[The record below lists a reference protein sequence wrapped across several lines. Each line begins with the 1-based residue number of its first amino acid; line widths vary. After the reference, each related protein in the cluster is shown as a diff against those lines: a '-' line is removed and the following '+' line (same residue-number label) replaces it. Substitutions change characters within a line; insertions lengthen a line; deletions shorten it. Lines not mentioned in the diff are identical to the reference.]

1 MSALPSSEPAGTETV
16 PDAVLEQAISWY
28 VQQASGAH
36 DRHDAAAFADW
47 HAAHPDHARAWQRLQ
62 AMGDQIRQ
70 GAGGFEPAIARD
82 TLNRAASLSARRRTL
97 KTLVWVSTGGVALYL
112 VQDPLPLRSRVARF
126 WVDWR
131 TSTGERRSVMLG
143 DGSML
148 LMNTGSA
155 VDVQFNEHE
164 RRLFL
169 HHGEIM
175 IATARD
181 SAGRPF
187 VVATRDGALTPIGTR
202 FTVRRDEGTA
212 DGPRA
217 FTALGVREGA
227 VEISVANHA
236 GGPATLVRAGEQ
248 ARFTRDRVEA
258 LEALEESGQSWTEG
272 TLTAEGMPLGAF
284 IAELGR
290 YRPGRLR
297 CAPEVADLRITGAWP
312 LDGSDPTERIL
323 ESLER
328 RLPVR
333 VSRLTR
339 YWVTVSAR

>member
-1 MSALPSSEPAGTETV
+1 
-16 PDAVLEQAISWY
+16 
-28 VQQASGAH
+28 
-36 DRHDAAAFADW
+36 
-47 HAAHPDHARAWQRLQ
+47 
-62 AMGDQIRQ
+62 MGHQIRD
-70 GAGGFEPAIARD
+70 GSGGFEPAIARH

-97 KTLVWVSTGGVALYL
+97 KTLMWVGTGGVALAL
-112 VQDPLPLRSRVARF
+112 VQDPLPLRSRIAQA

-131 TSTGERRSVMLG
+131 TATGERRTVLLG
-143 DGSML
+143 DGSTL
-148 LMNTGSA
+148 LMNTGTA
-155 VDVQFNEHE
+155 LDVHFGAHE
-164 RRLFL
+164 RRLVL

-181 SAGRPF
+181 PAGRPF
-187 VVATRDGALTPIGTR
+187 VVATRDGTLTPIGTR
-202 FTVRRDEGTA
+202 FTVRRDEADA

-227 VEISVANHA
+227 VEIRAA
-236 GGPATLVRAGEQ
+236 RDAAGPATLVRAGQQ
-248 ARFTRDRVEA
+248 ARFTRDRVDA
-258 LEALEESGQSWTEG
+258 PEALEESGQSWTDG

-284 IAELGR
+284 IAELDR
-290 YRPGRLR
+290 YRLGRLR

-333 VSRLTR
+333 VNRLTR

>member
-1 MSALPSSEPAGTETV
+1 MSDSGEAV
-16 PDAVLEQAISWY
+16 PDTIVEQAIGWY

-36 DRHDAAAFADW
+36 ERQDPAAFARW

-62 AMGDQIRQ
+62 AVGHQIRD
-70 GAGGFEPAIARD
+70 GSGGLEPAIARNML
-82 TLNRAASLSARRRTL
+82 TRAASLSARRRTL
-97 KTLVWVSTGGVALYL
+97 KTLMWVGTGSAALYL
-112 VQDPLPLRSRVARF
+112 VQDPLPLRSRIAQA

-131 TSTGERRSVMLG
+131 TATGERRTVLLG
-143 DGSML
+143 DGSTL
-148 LMNTGSA
+148 LMNTGTA
-155 VDVQFNEHE
+155 LDVHFGAHE
-164 RRLFL
+164 RRLVL

-175 IATARD
+175 ISTARD
-181 SAGRPF
+181 PAGRPF
-187 VVATRDGALTPIGTR
+187 VVATRDGTLTPIGTR
-202 FTVRRDEGTA
+202 FTVRRDHAQA
-212 DGPRA
+212 DGPSA

-227 VEISVANHA
+227 VEIRVARDAN
-236 GGPATLVRAGEQ
+236 GPSTFVRAGQQ
-248 ARFTRDRVEA
+248 ARFTRDRVDAPEP
-258 LEALEESGQSWTEG
+258 LEESGQSWTDRM
-272 TLTAEGMPLGAF
+272 LTAEGMPLGVF
-284 IAELGR
+284 IAELDR

-333 VSRLTR
+333 VNRLTR

>member
-1 MSALPSSEPAGTETV
+1 MSALLSSVPDGGEAV
-16 PDAVLEQAISWY
+16 PDAIVEQAIGWY

-36 DRHDAAAFADW
+36 DRQDPAAFARW

-62 AMGDQIRQ
+62 AMGHQIRD
-70 GAGGFEPAIARD
+70 GSGGFEPAIARN

-97 KTLVWVSTGGVALYL
+97 KTLMWVGTGGAALYL
-112 VQDPLPLRSRVARF
+112 VQDPLPLRSRIAQA

-131 TSTGERRSVMLG
+131 TATGERRTVLLG
-143 DGSML
+143 DGSTL
-148 LMNTGSA
+148 LMNTGTA
-155 VDVQFNEHE
+155 LDVHFGAHE
-164 RRLFL
+164 RRLVL

-181 SAGRPF
+181 PAGRPF
-187 VVATRDGALTPIGTR
+187 VVATRDGTLTPIGTR
-202 FTVRRDEGTA
+202 FTVRHDKADA

-227 VEISVANHA
+227 VEIRAA
-236 GGPATLVRAGEQ
+236 RDAAGPATLVRAGQQ
-248 ARFTRDRVEA
+248 ARFTRDRVDA
-258 LEALEESGQSWTEG
+258 PEALEESGQSWTDG

-284 IAELGR
+284 IAELDR

-312 LDGSDPTERIL
+312 LNGSDPTERIL

-333 VSRLTR
+333 VNRLTR